1 MSYPPNPSAPKRL
14 ERSRSNRFLGGVCG
28 GTARYLN
35 MDPTVVRVLWAVLTV
50 VLGGAPLIAYL
61 VMLFVVPEEGS
72 VPPPVTGP
80 NHEPPAMHQP
90 PVMQQPEGQ
99 QFPDQQSPDQQ
110 VWGEAGAPWEQAQPG
125 DPDHNAPSRGDQ
137 PVS

>member
-1 MSYPPNPSAPKRL
+1 MSYPPYPPTPKRL
-14 ERSRSNRFLGGVCG
+14 ERSRSNKFLGGVCG
-28 GTARYLN
+28 GTASYLN
-35 MDPTVVRVLWAVLTV
+35 MDPTLVRVLWAVLTL

-72 VPPPVTGP
+72 APPPVTGP
-80 NHEPPAMHQP
+80 HHQPPAMPQH
-90 PVMQQPEGQ
+90 EGQ
-99 QFPDQQSPDQQ
+99 PHSGQQ
-110 VWGEAGAPWEQAQPG
+110 VWGETGAPWEQAQPG